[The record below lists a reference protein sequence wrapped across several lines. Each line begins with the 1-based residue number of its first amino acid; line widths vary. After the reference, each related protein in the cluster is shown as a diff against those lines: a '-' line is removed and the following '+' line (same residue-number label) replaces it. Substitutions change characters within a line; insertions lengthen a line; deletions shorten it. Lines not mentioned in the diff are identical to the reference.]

1 MTRRTLLK
9 AGHWLRRGR
18 WRAALAVLIVCAAV
32 GCGKPAAPPPAP
44 AEATAEGKTIGEAA
58 SEAVG
63 GTEGL
68 TMSGIKLFLYD
79 NGAAIE
85 GMSRKPVL
93 RIEADT
99 FVSTGE
105 KSWTFE
111 KAHAFMLSSK
121 TQEEW
126 EMESARGSFTE
137 DQNAFL
143 EGGVVARLGTMTV
156 KLEDISFETPQDGT
170 PKAAFSD
177 KPVTVDDPAMTLA
190 ASSVKLFPDEKR
202 FELTEVTGSFRFK
215 QDAPAAAEEAP

>member
-1 MTRRTLLK
+1 MTRRALLI
-9 AGHWLRRGR
+9 L
-18 WRAALAVLIVCAAV
+18 AACAAI
-32 GCGKPAAPPPAP
+32 GCGKPAAPPPPAP
-44 AEATAEGKTIGEAA
+44 DTKTVGEAA

-63 GTEGL
+63 GAAGL

-85 GMSRKPVL
+85 GVTRKPVL

-99 FVSTGE
+99 FVNTGD

-111 KAHAFMLSSK
+111 KAHAFMLSTK

-126 EMESARGSFTE
+126 EMESAHGSFTE

-156 KLEDISFETPQDGT
+156 KLEDIAFETPQDGA
-170 PKAAFSD
+170 PKAAYSD

-190 ASSVKLFPDEKR
+190 ASSVKLYPDEKR

-215 QDAPAAAEEAP
+215 TDAPATTEETP